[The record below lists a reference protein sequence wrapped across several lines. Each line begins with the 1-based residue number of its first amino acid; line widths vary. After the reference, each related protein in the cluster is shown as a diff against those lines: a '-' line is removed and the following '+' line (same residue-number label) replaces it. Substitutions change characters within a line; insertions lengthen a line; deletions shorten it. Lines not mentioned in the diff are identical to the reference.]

1 MKEPVRILHVLGGL
15 SLGGAESRI
24 MDLYRSIDREKMQFD
39 FLVHSSGEEHFDK
52 EIKSL
57 GGNVYRIPRFKVY
70 NWFGYRKALKRFF
83 AAHHDFRAVHGHMT
97 STASIYRPIAKRA
110 GVPLAI
116 AHVRSAGVP
125 AGIKGIVTRILRLPL
140 KYKADYCLAC
150 SKDAAI
156 SAYGRRW
163 VKKGRTEVIPNAI
176 DAKKYVYDAAVREE
190 MRRRLKLEGKFVI
203 GHVGSFRSPKNHVFL
218 LQIFFEIYK
227 RQKNAVLLLL
237 GEGVLMET
245 VKKRAEELGIAQA
258 VFFLGN
264 QAEVSRYYQAFDY
277 LLFPSLYEGLPGT
290 VVEAQ
295 TAGLRCLISDTI
307 TQEVGITDLTTF
319 YSLQKTAAEWAD
331 YIIAH
336 SAYER
341 TGRLLE
347 VKRAGFDIEEQAKRY
362 QEIYGGID
370 DGADNVS

>member
-1 MKEPVRILHVLGGL
+1 MH
-15 SLGGAESRI
+15 
-24 MDLYRSIDREKMQFD
+24 
-39 FLVHSSGEEHFDK
+39 
-52 EIKSL
+52 
-57 GGNVYRIPRFKVY
+57 
-70 NWFGYRKALKRFF
+70 
-83 AAHHDFRAVHGHMT
+83 
-97 STASIYRPIAKRA
+97 
-110 GVPLAI
+110 
-116 AHVRSAGVP
+116 
-125 AGIKGIVTRILRLPL
+125 
-140 KYKADYCLAC
+140 
-150 SKDAAI
+150 
-156 SAYGRRW
+156 RR
-163 VKKGRTEVIPNAI
+163 
-176 DAKKYVYDAAVREE
+176 
-190 MRRRLKLEGKFVI
+190 
-203 GHVGSFRSPKNHVFL
+203 
-218 LQIFFEIYK
+218 
-227 RQKNAVLLLL
+227 
-237 GEGVLMET
+237 
-245 VKKRAEELGIAQA
+245 
-258 VFFLGN
+258 
-264 QAEVSRYYQAFDY
+264 FDY